1 MTSLN
6 QSLFEKSQALIPGGV
21 NSPVRAFRSVGG
33 TPVFFKKGLGSK
45 LWDVDGK
52 EYIDYINSWGP
63 MILGHAHPQVIKAV
77 TDAAANSLSF
87 GAPTGLELEMAELI
101 NKLVPSME
109 QVRLNSSGTE
119 ATMSAIRTAR
129 GFTGRDKIVKFE
141 GCYHG
146 HSDGLLVKA
155 GSGLLTFGEPDSG
168 GVPASVA
175 ALTLTLEYNNI
186 QQLED
191 LFKQS
196 GDEIACVIIE
206 PVVGNMNLIVPKIEF
221 LQTLRALC
229 TKHGAVLIFDEV
241 MTGFRVHL
249 GGAQALY
256 NIKPDM
262 TTLGKVIGGGL
273 PVGAFGGRKD
283 IMQCLAPVGKVY
295 QAGTLS
301 GNPVA
306 VSAGLATLKLIQEK
320 DFHAK
325 LTTQTKKLMDGLM
338 AAAKDA
344 GVTFSAQNVGGM
356 FGLYFSEN
364 CPTSYAE
371 IMANNNKAH
380 FNQFFHSMLD
390 SGIYLGPSAFEAGF
404 VSAAHNDADIAFTV
418 AAAKKAFASLKS

>member
-52 EYIDYINSWGP
+52 QYIDYINSWGP
-63 MILGHAHPQVIKAV
+63 MIVGHAHPEVIAAV
-77 TDAAANSLSF
+77 QAAAENSLSF

-175 ALTLTLEYNNI
+175 ALTLTLEYNNV

-191 LFKQS
+191 LFKQT

-206 PVVGNMNLIVPKIEF
+206 PVVGNMNLIVPTMAF

-229 TKHGAVLIFDEV
+229 TKYGTVLIFDEV

-283 IMQCLAPVGKVY
+283 IMQFLAPVGKVY

-306 VSAGLATLKLIQEK
+306 VSAGLATLKLIQAEG
-320 DFHAK
+320 FHDK
-325 LTTQTKKLMDGLM
+325 LTAQTKKLMDGLM
-338 AAAKDA
+338 AAAKQA
-344 GVTFSAQNVGGM
+344 AITFSAQNVGGM
-356 FGLYFSEN
+356 FGLYFSES
-364 CPTSYAE
+364 CPSSYAE
-371 IMANNNKAH
+371 IMANNNKAQ

-404 VSAAHNDADIAFTV
+404 VSAAHSDDDIALTV
-418 AAAKKAFASLKS
+418 EAAKKAFSALKT